1 MIFEYGKKEM
11 DFLSKKDKKLKE
23 QIEKIGFIKRNIND
37 DIFSS
42 LVNIII
48 GQQISSKAQ
57 KSIYQKIQLGLGEIT
72 PSKINNLKKE
82 ELQSFG
88 MSFRKAEYIKNA
100 AFNIENKKVDLSSLK
115 DMTNEDVI
123 DELTKLKGIG
133 KWSAEMLLIFSFG
146 RKDILSFDDYGIQK
160 GLKLLYHHKTLD
172 KQKLI
177 RYKKRYSPYATIAGF
192 YLWEIASNEGVF

>member
-123 DELTKLKGIG
+123 DDLTNLKGIG
-133 KWSAEMLLIFSFG
+133 QWSAEMLLIFSFG